1 MWLKPLR
8 RPVALLLVS
17 GVFPLVIGCSSSQDP
32 QTFTRLH
39 LENESREPVTF
50 LAIGTSEAD
59 LATAENRLSQPLPP
73 RAVYSAI
80 VSRPGNYWVRAE
92 IEAEGYTIERIEGPV
107 RLGRGVHDWRFQ
119 QVDARP
125 LYSGRESA
133 GAASAPPGPS
143 TVQTAAGLI
152 SFRSN

>member
-8 RPVALLLVS
+8 RPVALLVVCS
-17 GVFPLVIGCSSSQDP
+17 VITLITGCTPSEDTQS
-32 QTFTRLH
+32 FTRLH
-39 LENESREPVTF
+39 LENETRDSVTF
-50 LAIGTSEAD
+50 LAISASEAE
-59 LATAENRLSQPLPP
+59 LKTAENRLSHPLPP

-80 VSRPGNYWVRAE
+80 VPRPGNYWVRTE
-92 IEAEGYTIERIEGPV
+92 IDADGYTIERVEGPV

-125 LYSGRESA
+125 LYSSLETD
-133 GAASAPPGPS
+133 GAAYLAPGPS
-143 TVQTAAGLI
+143 VIQTAAGLI